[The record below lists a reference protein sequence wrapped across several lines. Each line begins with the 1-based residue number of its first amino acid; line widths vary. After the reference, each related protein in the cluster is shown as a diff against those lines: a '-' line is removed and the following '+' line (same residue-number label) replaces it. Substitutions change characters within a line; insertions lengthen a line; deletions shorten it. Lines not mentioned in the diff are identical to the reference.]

1 MKENDPLIRR
11 FEAAYSAHGTSVYR
25 LAMVYLG
32 RPADAEDVTQ
42 EVFLKLLYKA
52 PAFADGEHEKRWLL
66 REKLPEGPAA
76 GKVNDLYT
84 MLAEY
89 YAARGWTAE
98 GIPTPEKLA
107 SLNLK

>member
-42 EVFLKLLYKA
+42 EVFLKLL
-52 PAFADGEHEKRWLL
+52 
-66 REKLPEGPAA
+66 
-76 GKVNDLYT
+76 
-84 MLAEY
+84 
-89 YAARGWTAE
+89 
-98 GIPTPEKLA
+98 
-107 SLNLK
+107 